1 MAYVKRDSSGVI
13 VAVSANADDQCTE
26 FVEPT
31 DPALRQ
37 FVADLSG
44 DQSRL
49 GATDQQRLDQHFDD
63 LGERA
68 TWRPTFVFEESLK
81 PAHLPEGTKRSHS
94 E

>member
-1 MAYVKRDSSGVI
+1 MTCSRSIGWQA
-13 VAVSANADDQCTE
+13 TE
-26 FVEPT
+26 
-31 DPALRQ
+31 RW
-37 FVADLSG
+37 
-44 DQSRL
+44 
-49 GATDQQRLDQHFDD
+49 LDQHFDD